1 MPHTAGHALY
11 LVLLQAALLHHLVP
25 LLLEG
30 DDDES
35 HEDVDKEE
43 REDDEVDDIEDGHL
57 HAVAATRASVF
68 LRHVDGVLQDSVGTA
83 RGGTDGGRQSGQLL

>member
-1 MPHTAGHALY
+1 MLWATCSY

-35 HEDVDKEE
+35 HKDVDKEE
-43 REDDEVDDIEDGHL
+43 REDHEVDHVKNGHL
-57 HAVAATRASVF
+57 HAVAAAWSPVF
-68 LRHVDGVLQDSVGTA
+68 LCHVNRML
-83 RGGTDGGRQSGQLL
+83 

>member
-1 MPHTAGHALY
+1 MLPRAPGDWFY
-11 LVLLQAALLHHLVP
+11 LVLLQAALLHHLVA

-43 REDDEVDDIEDGHL
+43 REDHKVDHVEDGHL
-57 HAVAATRASVF
+57 HAVAAARASV
-68 LRHVDGVLQDSVGTA
+68 LLCHVDGMLQDSGD
-83 RGGTDGGRQSGQLL
+83 RGGDGCGWPYWQLL